1 MPYLGVQT
9 LKDAEIKRGSG
20 TGDGSTV
27 AFAIGWT
34 PPSEQSLFITIN
46 GVTQQDAA
54 YTISAS
60 TLTFAAA
67 PANADAIE
75 WRGIQSSGTVI
86 TPADGTVGEAKIAD
100 DAVVLAKLGTTGTA
114 SSSTFLR
121 GDMAWTAVSD
131 VSGLASVQTFTSSGT
146 WTRPSGITKVIMEV
160 QGGGGGGS
168 RNSSVPNRC
177 ISGAAG
183 GYAKKFLDVSSIST
197 STITIGAAGTGA
209 ANSGNPGTVGGNS
222 SWADGTNTIA
232 GNAGVQAAVANDTQ
246 QTTVGG
252 TATGGDLNIPGK
264 MGGSP
269 DGGWGNPDSMLGF
282 GGGVGIGGYYDTGEN
297 DATGYGSGG
306 GGSGDRRGG
315 NGAPGIVVV
324 WEYK

>member
-9 LKDAEIKRGSG
+9 LKDADIKRGSG
-20 TGDGSTV
+20 TGDGSTT

-46 GVTQQDAA
+46 GVTQQDSA
-54 YTISAS
+54 YTISGS

-75 WRGIQSSGTVI
+75 WRGIQSAGTVM
-86 TPADGTVGEAKIAD
+86 TPGDGTVGEAKLAD
-100 DAVVLAKLGTTGTA
+100 DSVVLAKLGTTGTA
-114 SSSTFLR
+114 STSTFLR

-146 WTRPSGITKVIMEV
+146 WTRPSGITKVLIEV

-168 RNSSVPNRC
+168 QNSSSNDRC

-197 STITIGAAGTGA
+197 STITVGAGGAGTTT
-209 ANSGNPGTVGGNS
+209 NQNDGNVGGNS
-222 SWADGTNTIA
+222 SWADGTNTITGSA
-232 GNAGVQAAVANDTQ
+232 SATAAKWNDTRQ
-246 QTTVGG
+246 VVPGG
-252 TATGGDLNIPGK
+252 TATGGDINITGK
-264 MGGSP
+264 SGGAP
-269 DGGWGNPDSMLGF
+269 NDGWGNPDSMLGF
-282 GGGVGIGGYYDTGEN
+282 GGGFASAGYYAAGEN
-297 DATGYGSGG
+297 DATGYGAGG
-306 GGSGDRRGG
+306 GGSGDYRGG
-315 NGAPGIVVV
+315 NGSPGIVIV